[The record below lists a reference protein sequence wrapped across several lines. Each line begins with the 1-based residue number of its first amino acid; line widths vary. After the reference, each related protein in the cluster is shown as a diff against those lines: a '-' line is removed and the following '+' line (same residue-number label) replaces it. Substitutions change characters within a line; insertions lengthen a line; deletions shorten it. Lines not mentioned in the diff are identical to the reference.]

1 MPVQHALLE
10 PYYYRP
16 IIGAY
21 EVIVNPV
28 AGLAGEDAVKKLGR
42 DLVRQRHIRP
52 AVHGSRVQRRAE
64 TRVPC
69 CGAVKDSRLDGHVDA
84 VGRGLCQGGSL
95 CSACTRR
102 CRADR
107 AACNRRV

>member
-52 AVHGSRVQRRAE
+52 AVHGSEYSCGQKPGCRA
-64 TRVPC
+64 VALC
-69 CGAVKDSRLDGHVDA
+69 CGAVLR
-84 VGRGLCQGGSL
+84 
-95 CSACTRR
+95 CSALRW
-102 CRADR
+102 R
-107 AACNRRV
+107 AAAPQSATGQ